1 MSGAAIL
8 SGEERRAL
16 QAHARR
22 SLEAVDQQRGARE
35 GECVWHTDHPPTWT
49 PPTLNELEARGLI
62 EVRREWKDNF
72 VRVTPEGFAA
82 LTTTSKNGTP
92 NQ

>member
-1 MSGAAIL
+1 MSEVAVL

-22 SLEAVDQQRGARE
+22 ALEAVDQQRGARE

-49 PPTLNELEARGLI
+49 PTTLKGLETRGLI

-72 VRVTPEGFAA
+72 VRITTEGFAA
-82 LTTTSKNGTP
+82 LTATTQDGGDAA
-92 NQ
+92 